1 MPEHTFMGKII
12 KNTDTGSVDFQPY
25 EHAPLDPAQLAE
37 GDADLPMTPEMQAAA
52 MLQEA
57 RAQAEQKIRE
67 AYEEGFRRGIEAGK
81 KEFLESVETS
91 AHALRRAAVE
101 TESAKTALIQR
112 FEQEVLEVSR
122 VIVQRILHR
131 EARSDKTS
139 ILKVLRAVLDHL
151 NDKRKLSVHVNPRD
165 VEILRREQKDI
176 LDTLVGM
183 EQMELV
189 PDENVAQGGC
199 LVETESAFVDAQLD
213 TQLNRILDVLWEIP
227 CEQPPT
233 E

>member
-1 MPEHTFMGKII
+1 MGKII